1 MGARVAASMFHS
13 LGSYN
18 YRLWAGGAL
27 VSNLGTWM
35 QRIGQDWL
43 VLTILTDHS
52 ATAVGTVMALQFG
65 PALLLLPLSGLAA
78 DHMDRRKLLL
88 FTQAAAG
95 LLALG
100 LGVITLTGV
109 VQLWHVYG
117 FALLLGCVTAFDAP
131 ARQAFVSDLVS
142 DDSLANAVALNSA
155 SFNAARMVGPAVAGL
170 LIAAVGE
177 GWLFLINAG
186 SYAAVLVSLWFLRRH
201 ELHTEARPQRTR
213 GSLLAGLR
221 YVWQRPDLV
230 AVLVMLA
237 LIGTF
242 GFNFAIFISTMSVTV
257 FHGHASQ
264 YGLLTSAMAVG
275 TMSGALLSARRPLP
289 GMVLMGGA
297 AAAFGITLALAA
309 VMPSPWLFAI
319 VLFFVGL
326 AALTFMTASNSMM
339 QLTTERTMRGRV
351 LALRIAV
358 VMGGT
363 PLGAPLVGWVV
374 DRFGARWALL
384 VGAMSG
390 LAAAAVAVAYL
401 ARYRGL
407 RLRLDDGRLRLVIHP
422 EPSDVTPVSV
432 AAGERVT

>member
-1 MGARVAASMFHS
+1 MNGMFHS
-13 LGSYN
+13 LRSYN
-18 YRLWAGGAL
+18 YRMWAGGAL
-27 VSNLGTWM
+27 VSNVGTWM

-43 VLTILTDHS
+43 VLTMLTHHS

-65 PALLLLPLSGLAA
+65 PPLLLLPLTGFAA
-78 DHMDRRKLLL
+78 DHLDRRKLLL

-100 LGVITLTGV
+100 LGVVTLAGV
-109 VQLWHVYG
+109 VQLWQVYG

-142 DDSLANAVALNSA
+142 DDNLANAVALNSA
-155 SFNAARMVGPAVAGL
+155 SFNGARMIGPAVAGL

-186 SYAAVLVSLWFLRRH
+186 SYAAVLVSLWLLRVH
-201 ELHTEARPQRTR
+201 ELHTEARAPRAR
-213 GSLLAGLR
+213 GSLLAGFR
-221 YVWQRPDLV
+221 YVWLRPDLM
-230 AVLVMLA
+230 AVLVMLF

-257 FHGHASQ
+257 FHGDASQ
-264 YGLLTSAMAVG
+264 YGLLTSAMAAG
-275 TMSGALLSARRPLP
+275 TLCGALLSARRQFP
-289 GMVLMGGA
+289 GMVLMGA
-297 AAAFGITLALAA
+297 SSAAFGVTLALAA
-309 VMPSPWLFAI
+309 AMPSPLLFAV

-339 QLTTERTMRGRV
+339 QLTTERAMRGRV

-384 VGAMSG
+384 VGALAG
-390 LAAAAVAVAYL
+390 LAAAAVALAYL
-401 ARYRGL
+401 VRHRHLRLSRDGV
-407 RLRLDDGRLRLVIHP
+407 RLRLIIHP
-422 EPSDVTPVSV
+422 EQADVTAVRV

>member
-1 MGARVAASMFHS
+1 MNGMFHS
-13 LGSYN
+13 LRSYN
-18 YRLWAGGAL
+18 YRMWAGGAL
-27 VSNLGTWM
+27 VSNVGTWM

-43 VLTILTDHS
+43 VLTVLTHHN

-65 PALLLLPLSGLAA
+65 PPLLLLPLTGLAA
-78 DHMDRRKLLL
+78 DHLDRRKLLL

-100 LGVITLTGV
+100 LGVVTLTGV
-109 VQLWHVYG
+109 VQLWQVYG

-142 DDSLANAVALNSA
+142 DDNLANAVALNSA
-155 SFNAARMVGPAVAGL
+155 SFNGARMIGPAVAGL

-186 SYAAVLVSLWFLRRH
+186 SYAAVLVSLWMLRVH
-201 ELHTEARPQRTR
+201 ELHTEARAPRAR
-213 GSLLAGLR
+213 GSLLAGFR
-221 YVWQRPDLV
+221 YVWLRPDLL
-230 AVLVMLA
+230 AVLVMLF

-257 FHGHASQ
+257 FHGDASQ
-264 YGLLTSAMAVG
+264 YGLLTSAMAAG
-275 TMSGALLSARRPLP
+275 TLCGALLSARRQFP
-289 GMVLMGGA
+289 GMVLMGGS
-297 AAAFGITLALAA
+297 AAAFGIALAVA
-309 VMPSPWLFAI
+309 AMMPSPLLFAV

-339 QLTTERTMRGRV
+339 QLTTERAMRGRV

-363 PLGAPLVGWVV
+363 PIGAPLVGWVV
-374 DRFGARWALL
+374 DRFGARWALG
-384 VGAMSG
+384 VGALAG
-390 LAAAAVAVAYL
+390 VAAAAVAAAYL
-401 ARYRGL
+401 VRHR
-407 RLRLDDGRLRLVIHP
+407 RLRMIRDGGRLRLTIHP
-422 EPSDVTPVSV
+422 EQSDLIAVRV

>member
-1 MGARVAASMFHS
+1 MFDS
-13 LGSYN
+13 LRSFN
-18 YRLWAGGAL
+18 YRLWAAGAL
-27 VSNLGTWM
+27 VSNVGTWM

-43 VLTILTDHS
+43 VLTVLTDHS

-65 PALLLLPLSGLAA
+65 PPLLLLPLTGYAA
-78 DHMDRRKLLL
+78 DHWDRRKLLMA
-88 FTQAAAG
+88 TQAISG
-95 LLALG
+95 VLALG
-100 LGVITLTGV
+100 LGLLVLSGA

-131 ARQAFVSDLVS
+131 VRQTFVSDLVS
-142 DDSLANAVALNSA
+142 DADLANAVALNSA

-177 GWLFLINAG
+177 GWLFMINAA
-186 SYAAVLVSLWFLRRH
+186 SYAAVLVSLALLRVH
-201 ELHTEARPQRTR
+201 ELHAEAAPEHTR
-213 GSLLAGLR
+213 GSVLAGFG
-221 YVWQRPDLV
+221 YVARRPDLM
-230 AVLVMLA
+230 AVMVMLA

-257 FHGHASQ
+257 FQGDASQ

-275 TMSGALLSARRPLP
+275 TLAGALLSARRPEP
-289 GMVLMGGA
+289 GMVLMA
-297 AAAFGITLALAA
+297 VSAAAFGLSVAVAALMPGPVSFA
-309 VMPSPWLFAI
+309 V

-339 QLTTERTMRGRV
+339 QLTTERAMRGRV

-374 DRFGARWALL
+374 DRFGARWALGVAAL
-384 VGAMSG
+384 SG
-390 LAAAAVAVAYL
+390 IAAAGVALHYL
-401 ARYRGL
+401 VRHRDL
-407 RLRLDDGRLRLVIHP
+407 RLSRHDGRLRLRIRPVP
-422 EPSDVTPVSV
+422 ADVAGVRLAS
-432 AAGERVT
+432 GERVK

>member
-1 MGARVAASMFHS
+1 MSGMFASLRSF
-13 LGSYN
+13 N
-18 YRLWAGGAL
+18 YRLWAAGAL
-27 VSNLGTWM
+27 VSNVGTWM

-43 VLTILTDHS
+43 VLTVLTDHS

-65 PALLLLPLSGLAA
+65 PPLLLLPLTGYAA
-78 DHMDRRKLLL
+78 DHWDRRKLLMA
-88 FTQAAAG
+88 TQAISG

-100 LGVITLTGV
+100 LGLLVLSGA

-131 ARQAFVSDLVS
+131 VRQTFVSDLVS
-142 DDSLANAVALNSA
+142 DVDLANAVALNSA

-177 GWLFLINAG
+177 GWLFMVNAA
-186 SYAAVLVSLWFLRRH
+186 SYAAVLVSLALLRVH
-201 ELHTEARPQRTR
+201 ELHAEAAPEHTR
-213 GSLLAGLR
+213 GSVLAGFG
-221 YVWQRPDLV
+221 YVARRPDLM
-230 AVLVMLA
+230 AVMVMLA

-257 FHGHASQ
+257 FQGDASQ

-275 TMSGALLSARRPLP
+275 TLAGALLSARRPEP
-289 GMVLMGGA
+289 GMVLMA
-297 AAAFGITLALAA
+297 VSAAAFGLSVAVAALMPGPVSFA
-309 VMPSPWLFAI
+309 V

-339 QLTTERTMRGRV
+339 QLTTARAMRGRV

-374 DRFGARWALL
+374 DRFGARWALGVAAL
-384 VGAMSG
+384 SG
-390 LAAAAVAVAYL
+390 VAAAAVAVHYLVRHRDLRL
-401 ARYRGL
+401 ARHE
-407 RLRLDDGRLRLVIHP
+407 GRLRLRIRPVP
-422 EPSDVTPVSV
+422 ADVAGVRLAS
-432 AAGERVT
+432 GERVK

>member
-1 MGARVAASMFHS
+1 MFHS

-18 YRLWAGGAL
+18 YRLWAAGAL
-27 VSNLGTWM
+27 VSNMGTWM

-43 VLTILTDHS
+43 VLTVLTQHN

-65 PALLLLPLSGLAA
+65 PPLLLLPLTGFAA
-78 DHMDRRKLLL
+78 DHLDRRKLLI
-88 FTQAAAG
+88 FTQAVAG
-95 LLALG
+95 VLALG
-100 LGVITLTGV
+100 LGVLTLAGA

-142 DDSLANAVALNSA
+142 DDDLANAVALNSA
-155 SFNAARMVGPAVAGL
+155 SFNAARMVGPAVAGV

-177 GWLFLINAG
+177 GWLFVINAG
-186 SYAAVLVSLWFLRRH
+186 SYAAVLVSLCLLRVH
-201 ELHTEARPQRTR
+201 ELHTEARPERTR
-213 GSLLAGLR
+213 GSLLAGFR
-221 YVWQRPDLV
+221 YVGQRPDLI
-230 AVLVMLA
+230 AVLVMLFLLGA
-237 LIGTF
+237 F

-257 FHGHASQ
+257 FDGDASQ
-264 YGLLTSAMAVG
+264 YGLLTSAMAAG
-275 TMSGALLSARRPLP
+275 TMSGALLSARRPVP
-289 GMVLMGGA
+289 GMVLMAVSA
-297 AAAFGITLALAA
+297 AGFGFSVALAA
-309 VMPSPWLFAI
+309 VMPGPLLFGI

-374 DRFGARWALL
+374 DRFGARWALG
-384 VGAMSG
+384 VGALAG
-390 LAAAAVAVAYL
+390 LAAAAVAVDYL
-401 ARYRGL
+401 VRHRDL
-407 RLRLDDGRLRLVIHP
+407 RLSRHAGRLRLIMRAAP
-422 EPSDVTPVSV
+422 ADRTPVRV

>member
-1 MGARVAASMFHS
+1 MFDS
-13 LGSYN
+13 LRIHN

-43 VLTILTDHS
+43 VLTVLTDHS
-52 ATAVGTVMALQFG
+52 ATAVGWVMALQFG
-65 PALLLLPLSGLAA
+65 PPLLLLPLTGFAA

-88 FTQAAAG
+88 FTQGAAG
-95 LLALG
+95 LTALG
-100 LGVITLTGV
+100 LGLVTVTGV

-117 FALLLGCVTAFDAP
+117 FALMLGCITAFDAP

-142 DDSLANAVALNSA
+142 DEHLANAVALNST
-155 SFNAARMVGPAVAGL
+155 SFNAARMVGPALAGV

-177 GWLFLINAG
+177 GWLFLVNAM
-186 SYAAVLVSLWFLRRH
+186 SYGAVLVSLLFLRVH
-201 ELHTEARPQRTR
+201 ELHAEERPERTR
-213 GSLLAGLR
+213 GSLLAGFR
-221 YVWQRPDLV
+221 YVWNRPDLL

-257 FHGHASQ
+257 FDGDASQ

-275 TMSGALLSARRPLP
+275 TMSGALLSARRPFP
-289 GMVLMGGA
+289 GMVLMGAA
-297 AAAFGITLALAA
+297 AAAFGITLMLAA
-309 VMPSPWLFAI
+309 VMPGPWSFAVMLF
-319 VLFFVGL
+319 LVGL
-326 AALTFMTASNSMM
+326 AALTFMTGSNSMM

-363 PLGAPLVGWVV
+363 PIGAPLVGWVV
-374 DRFGARWALL
+374 DHVGARWALG
-384 VGAMSG
+384 VGALSG
-390 LAAAAVAVAYL
+390 LAAAGVALAYL
-401 ARYRGL
+401 VRHRNLRMEREAGRW
-407 RLRLDDGRLRLVIHP
+407 RLRLHP
-422 EPSDVTPVSV
+422 GPSDATPARV

>member
-1 MGARVAASMFHS
+1 MQGMFHS
-13 LGSYN
+13 LRGYN
-18 YRLWAGGAL
+18 YRLWAAGAL

-43 VLTILTDHS
+43 VLTVLTDHS
-52 ATAVGTVMALQFG
+52 ATAVGWVMALQFG
-65 PALLLLPLSGLAA
+65 PALLLLPLSGHAA

-88 FTQAAAG
+88 VTQGAAG

-100 LGVITLTGV
+100 LGIVTLMGV
-109 VQLWHVYG
+109 VQLWQVYG

-131 ARQAFVSDLVS
+131 ARQAFVSDLVR
-142 DDSLANAVALNSA
+142 DESLANAVALNSA
-155 SFNAARMVGPAVAGL
+155 SFNAARMVGPAIAGL

-177 GWLFLINAG
+177 GWLFLVNAG
-186 SYAAVLVSLWFLRRH
+186 SYGAVLVSLCWLRVH
-201 ELHTEARPQRTR
+201 ELHAHPPPERAR
-213 GSLLAGLR
+213 GGLLAGLH
-221 YVWQRPDLV
+221 YVRRRPDLV
-230 AVLVMLA
+230 AVLAMLA

-257 FHGHASQ
+257 FHGDASQ

-275 TMSGALLSARRPLP
+275 TMGGALLSARRPFP

-297 AAAFGITLALAA
+297 AAVFGLTLGLAA
-309 VMPSPWLFAI
+309 LMPEPWSFAI
-319 VLFFVGL
+319 VLFVVGL

-339 QLTTERTMRGRV
+339 QLTTERGMRGRV

-363 PLGAPLVGWVV
+363 PIGAPLVGWVV
-374 DRFGARWALL
+374 DRFGARWALA
-384 VGAMSG
+384 VGAISG
-390 LAAAAVAVAYL
+390 IAAAGVALAYL
-401 ARYRGL
+401 VRHRHL
-407 RLRLDDGRLRLVIHP
+407 RVRRVGGRLR
-422 EPSDVTPVSV
+422 VTLQPVPGETTGAAV

>member
-1 MGARVAASMFHS
+1 MNGMFHS
-13 LGSYN
+13 LRSYN
-18 YRLWAGGAL
+18 YRVWAGGAL
-27 VSNLGTWM
+27 VSNVGTWM

-43 VLTILTDHS
+43 VLTVLTHHS

-65 PALLLLPLSGLAA
+65 PPLLLLPLTGLAA
-78 DHMDRRKLLL
+78 DHLDRRKLML

-100 LGVITLTGV
+100 LGVVTLTGV
-109 VQLWHVYG
+109 VQLWQVYG

-142 DDSLANAVALNSA
+142 DDDLANAVALNST
-155 SFNAARMVGPAVAGL
+155 SFNAARMIGPAVAGL

-186 SYAAVLVSLWFLRRH
+186 SYAAVLVSLWLLRVH
-201 ELHTEARPQRTR
+201 ELHTEARPASTR
-213 GSLLAGLR
+213 GSMLAGFR
-221 YVWQRPDLV
+221 YVWRRPDLI
-230 AVLVMLA
+230 AVLVMLS

-257 FHGHASQ
+257 FHGNASQ
-264 YGLLTSAMAVG
+264 YGLLTSAMAAG
-275 TMSGALLSARRPLP
+275 TLCGALLSARRPFP
-289 GMVLMGGA
+289 GMVLMGVA
-297 AAAFGITLALAA
+297 AAAFGVALAGA
-309 VMPSPWLFAI
+309 AAMPSPLRFAV

-339 QLTTERTMRGRV
+339 QLTTERAMRGRV

-363 PLGAPLVGWVV
+363 PIGAPLVGWVV
-374 DRFGARWALL
+374 DRFGARWALG
-384 VGAMSG
+384 VGALAG
-390 LAAAAVAVAYL
+390 LAAAAVALAYL
-401 ARYRGL
+401 VRHR
-407 RLRLDDGRLRLVIHP
+407 RLRLFRDAGRLRLTIHP
-422 EPSDVTPVSV
+422 EQVDAAAVRV

>member
-1 MGARVAASMFHS
+1 MFHS
-13 LGSYN
+13 LRSYN
-18 YRLWAGGAL
+18 YRLWACGAL
-27 VSNLGTWM
+27 VSNVGTWM

-43 VLTILTDHS
+43 VLTVLTDHS
-52 ATAVGTVMALQFG
+52 ATAVGWVMALQFG
-65 PALLLLPLSGLAA
+65 PPLLLLPLTGFAA

-88 FTQAAAG
+88 CTQAAAG
-95 LLALG
+95 VTALG
-100 LGVITLTGV
+100 LGLVTVTGIV
-109 VQLWHVYG
+109 ELWHVYG

-131 ARQAFVSDLVS
+131 ARQAFVSDLVE

-155 SFNAARMVGPAVAGL
+155 SFNAARMVGPAVAGV

-177 GWLFLINAG
+177 GWLFLVNAA
-186 SYAAVLVSLWFLRRH
+186 SYAAVLASLLFLRVH
-201 ELHTEARPQRTR
+201 ELHAGDRPERTR
-213 GSLLAGLR
+213 GSLMAGFR
-221 YVWQRPDLV
+221 YVWQRPDLL

-257 FHGHASQ
+257 FDGDASQ

-275 TMSGALLSARRPLP
+275 TMTGALLSARRPLP
-289 GMVLMGGA
+289 GMVLMGSA
-297 AAAFGITLALAA
+297 AATFGITVALAA
-309 VMPSPWLFAI
+309 VMPGPWLFAA

-326 AALTFMTASNSMM
+326 SALTFMTASNSMM
-339 QLTTERTMRGRV
+339 QLTTERAMRGRV

-374 DRFGARWALL
+374 DQYGARWALAI
-384 VGAMSG
+384 GALSG
-390 LAAAAVAVAYL
+390 LAAAGVAVVYL
-401 ARYRGL
+401 FRYRHL
-407 RLRLDDGRLRLVIHP
+407 RLRRDGGRWRLGITP
-422 EPSDVTPVSV
+422 EPADLVPVRA

>member
-1 MGARVAASMFHS
+1 MNGMFHS
-13 LGSYN
+13 LRSYN

-43 VLTILTDHS
+43 VLTVLTPHS

-65 PALLLLPLSGLAA
+65 PPLLLLPLTGLAA
-78 DHMDRRKLLL
+78 DHLDRRKLLL

-100 LGVITLTGV
+100 LGVVTLTGV
-109 VQLWHVYG
+109 VQLWQVYG

-131 ARQAFVSDLVS
+131 ARQAFVSNLVS
-142 DDSLANAVALNSA
+142 DDNLANAVALNST
-155 SFNAARMVGPAVAGL
+155 SFNGARMIGPAVAGV

-186 SYAAVLVSLWFLRRH
+186 SYAAVLVSLSLLRVH
-201 ELHTEARPQRTR
+201 ELHTEARPASTR
-213 GSLLAGLR
+213 GSMMAGFR
-221 YVWQRPDLV
+221 YVWRRPDLI
-230 AVLVMLA
+230 AVLVMLF

-257 FHGHASQ
+257 FHGNASQ
-264 YGLLTSAMAVG
+264 YGLLTSAMAAG
-275 TMSGALLSARRPLP
+275 TLCGALLSARRPFP
-289 GMVLMGGA
+289 GMVLMGGV
-297 AAAFGITLALAA
+297 AAAFGVALAVA
-309 VMPSPWLFAI
+309 AAMPSPLLFAI

-339 QLTTERTMRGRV
+339 QLTTERAMRGRV

-374 DRFGARWALL
+374 DRFGARWALG
-384 VGAMSG
+384 VGALAG

-401 ARYRGL
+401 VRYRHL
-407 RLRLDDGRLRLVIHP
+407 RLFRDAGRLRLVIHP
-422 EPSDVTPVSV
+422 EQVGVNAVRV
-432 AAGERVT
+432 AAGERVK

>member
-1 MGARVAASMFHS
+1 MSGMFHS
-13 LGSYN
+13 LRSYN

-27 VSNLGTWM
+27 VSNVGTWM

-43 VLTILTDHS
+43 VLTVLTDHN

-65 PALLLLPLSGLAA
+65 PPLLLLPLSGFAA
-78 DHMDRRKLLL
+78 DHLDRRKLLL
-88 FTQAAAG
+88 CTQGAAG

-100 LGVITLTGV
+100 LGLLTVFGAVTLW
-109 VQLWHVYG
+109 QVYG
-117 FALLLGCVTAFDAP
+117 FALLLGCVTAFEAP

-142 DDSLANAVALNSA
+142 DDDLANAVALNSA
-155 SFNAARMVGPAVAGL
+155 SFNAARMIGPAVAGV

-186 SYAAVLVSLWFLRRH
+186 SYAAVLVSLGFLRVH
-201 ELHTEARPQRTR
+201 ELLSEARAARTR
-213 GSLLAGLR
+213 GSLLAGFR
-221 YVWQRPDLV
+221 YVAQRPDLI
-230 AVLVMLA
+230 AVLVMLF
-237 LIGTF
+237 LLGTF

-257 FHGHASQ
+257 FHGNASQ
-264 YGLLTSAMAVG
+264 YGLLTSAMAAG
-275 TMSGALLSARRPLP
+275 TMCGALLSARRPFP
-289 GMVLMGGA
+289 GMVLMA
-297 AAAFGITLALAA
+297 VSAAAFGVTLAMAA
-309 VMPSPWLFAI
+309 AMPSPYLFAI

-339 QLTTERTMRGRV
+339 QLTTERAMRGRV

-374 DRFGARWALL
+374 DHVGARWALG
-384 VGAMSG
+384 VGALAG
-390 LAAAAVAVAYL
+390 VAAAAVAVAHL
-401 ARYRGL
+401 VRHRHLRVARQA
-407 RLRLDDGRLRLVIHP
+407 GRLRLVIHP
-422 EPSDVTPVSV
+422 EPADMTAVRV